1 MTEAREKELPTQS
14 DHEDKPKKD
23 FESLRNAYNQT
34 CQRHRAIDDFRGKVL
49 ALLPIASGAAGLL
62 LLSKSDSVLTYLPV
76 IGIYGCAV
84 TAGLFVYE
92 LRGVHECGDVM
103 RQAGKLE
110 EELEV
115 PFDLGQFRDE
125 GPRPLHGLVGA
136 EMASWIVYFSVFGGW
151 LYLALWGLAR
161 NKEWH
166 IPLTPI
172 VIAGVFALIAGLT
185 ALLWKA
191 QVLLNDEKDRR
202 ARLIEREKIA
212 KQEAERKVELKRE
225 AERKEKAANA
235 PLNGFD
241 SARRKRGGW
250 LTALFALEP
259 RGRRP
264 ASRSMAR

>member
-14 DHEDKPKKD
+14 DHEDQPKKD
-23 FESLRNAYNQT
+23 FESLRNAYDQT
-34 CQRHRAIDDFRGKVL
+34 CQRHRAIDDFRGKLL

-62 LLSKSDSVLTYLPV
+62 LLSKSDSALTYLPV

-92 LRGVHECGDVM
+92 LRGVHECG
-103 RQAGKLE
+103 
-110 EELEV
+110 
-115 PFDLGQFRDE
+115 
-125 GPRPLHGLVGA
+125 A

-151 LYLALWGLAR
+151 LYLAVLGLA
-161 NKEWH
+161 KIAKWH

-172 VIAGVFALIAGLT
+172 VIAGVFALIVGLT

-191 QVLLNDEKDRR
+191 QVLLDDEKDRR
-202 ARLIEREKIA
+202 ARLIGREKIA
-212 KQEAERKVELKRE
+212 KQEAERK
-225 AERKEKAANA
+225 EKAANA
-235 PLNGFD
+235 PSNGFN

-264 ASRSMAR
+264 ASRSVSR